1 MSEAACG
8 NYERARLPLRARE
21 AAPVRVGEIEIQARL
36 FAGEFGTRWT
46 TSAGVEIEVVH
57 FGEWNREAGPDFR
70 AARLRFADGTERD
83 GDIEVDTDPRDWENH
98 GHARNPAYAGVVL
111 QLYVESGGPVA
122 FARTFENREVL
133 QARLELTP
141 SPSHVLKHLPGTVEP
156 DVARAMIE
164 AAADFRLRQ
173 KVRSRA
179 QAVSLHGADGAL
191 FFAIATGMGYKNNS
205 IPFLL
210 VAQRTGLRIA
220 ASPSGN
226 ARLFGLAGFLEPR
239 TFDAADDV
247 TRDYLKPL
255 WEEWWA
261 IRDQMARLVLPV
273 SMWRLSGLRPANHPH
288 RRLGALGATA
298 RQFDTL
304 RAKIK
309 KNGIEGFEEFFLSLG
324 DDYWT
329 HHWNLSASR
338 LDRDLA
344 LVGADRVRD
353 LAINAFT
360 PGLPMEDARAAL
372 ETLRGPTASGKI
384 TRACEW
390 LVGKI
395 DSKLTRSALHQQ
407 GLIQLYND
415 FGFLSPLEAW
425 GKIRSDA

>member
-1 MSEAACG
+1 MS
-8 NYERARLPLRARE
+8 NYEQARLSSRAQESVPARM
-21 AAPVRVGEIEIQARL
+21 REIEIQARL

-46 TSAGVEIEVVH
+46 TSAGVEVEVMH

-70 AARLRFADGTERD
+70 AARLRFADGNERD

-111 QLYVESGGPVA
+111 QLYVETGGPMA

-133 QARLELTP
+133 QARLDLEQ
-141 SPSHVLKHLPGTVEP
+141 SPPRALNRLPGTVEVS
-156 DVARAMIE
+156 VARAMIE
-164 AAADFRLRQ
+164 DAADFRLRQ
-173 KVRSRA
+173 KLRSRA

-191 FFAIATGMGYKNNS
+191 FSAIATGLGYKNNS

-220 ASPSGN
+220 ASPSGQ
-226 ARLFGLAGFLEPR
+226 ARLLGLAGFLEPR
-239 TFDAADDV
+239 TFDTADDV

-255 WEEWWA
+255 WDEWWT
-261 IRDQMARLVLPV
+261 IRDQMTRLVLPA
-273 SMWRLSGLRPANHPH
+273 SMWRFAGLRPSNHPH

-298 RQFDTL
+298 RRFDRL
-304 RAKIK
+304 RAASKRD
-309 KNGIEGFEEFFLSLG
+309 GIEGFQDFFISVT

-329 HHWNLSASR
+329 RHWNLSAAR

-353 LAINAFT
+353 LAINAFA
-360 PGLPMEDARAAL
+360 PGLPMEAARAAL
-372 ETLRGPTASGKI
+372 EKLRGPTASGKI

-390 LVGKI
+390 LVGAV
-395 DSKLTRSALHQQ
+395 DPKLIRSALHQQ

-425 GKIRSDA
+425 GKIRSGA